1 MQVNGNQKRNQKQST
16 SPLFLWLET
25 VFFLGEKFIFH
36 EIVLIF
42 LLEAEE
48 VASIECITRALMNFR
63 VGEGGGYYTL
73 LAWQWMAIVSN
84 FWSYILKIQIVYKT
98 PLNV

>member
-1 MQVNGNQKRNQKQST
+1 MQVHGNQKRNQKQST

-25 VFFLGEKFIFH
+25 VFFFFFWRGAGGGGGGW
-36 EIVLIF
+36 EIHIPWDCFKF

-63 VGEGGGYYTL
+63 VGEGGGYHTL
-73 LAWQWMAIVSN
+73 LAWQWMAIV
-84 FWSYILKIQIVYKT
+84 
-98 PLNV
+98 